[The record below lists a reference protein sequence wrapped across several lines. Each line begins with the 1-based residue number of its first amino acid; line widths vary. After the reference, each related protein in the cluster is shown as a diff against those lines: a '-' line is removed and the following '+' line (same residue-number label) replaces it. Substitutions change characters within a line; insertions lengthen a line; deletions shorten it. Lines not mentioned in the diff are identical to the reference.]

1 MPDFPSNENKL
12 KINSLRTC
20 ALLLM
25 AQAFLFII
33 PHHCAAAPSD
43 APGKQNYPL
52 GPPMAESGARFRV
65 GTFSN
70 MDRLFPNNRIRKGT
84 TTFPLP
90 KTTHEPHI
98 DYILSGSRLT
108 LDDYLLRNSV
118 SGLLII
124 KDGRILVEHY
134 RYDRTET
141 DRFVSNSMAKSITGL
156 AIGLAHSEGRIRSL
170 DDKAATYVPELA
182 TTAYGQTTIRNLLRM
197 SSGIQFSEDYS
208 GDDDLTTLVR
218 TIVTDGSL
226 AALRRYQN
234 RVAAEGTRFSYAS
247 SETLV
252 LGLVVRACTGTSLS
266 DYVSEKIWQP
276 MGAEADATWVVD
288 PKGMEWAFA
297 KFNAVLRDYGRLGW
311 LLAND
316 GILNGSKI
324 LPYDFLIEAT
334 DWHRQPEAFRPG
346 KATADLGYGY
356 QFWIFPG
363 EKRRFALMGIFGQ
376 LIYVDP
382 ERKLVV
388 VQTAAAAQPSSAGMR
403 REFDA
408 FVNGIINSVEAH

>member
-1 MPDFPSNENKL
+1 MPDFPTNKKNPKL
-12 KINSLRTC
+12 KSLRTC
-20 ALLLM
+20 AILLM
-25 AQAFLFII
+25 VQVCLFCI
-33 PHHCAAAPSD
+33 PHHYAAASSD
-43 APGKQNYPL
+43 AARRQDYPL
-52 GPPMAESGARFRV
+52 GPPMAESGERFRV

-70 MDRLFPNNRIRKGT
+70 MDRLFPSNRVRKGMEIL
-84 TTFPLP
+84 PLP
-90 KTTHEPHI
+90 KSMYEPHI
-98 DYILSGSRLT
+98 RYAISGSNLT

-124 KDGRILVEHY
+124 KDGRILVERY

-156 AIGLAHSEGRIRSL
+156 AIGLALKEGRILSL
-170 DDKAATYVPELA
+170 DDKAETYVPELA
-182 TTAYGQTTIRNLLRM
+182 ITAYGRISIRSLLRM
-197 SSGIQFSEDYS
+197 SSGVQFSEDYS
-208 GDDDLTTLVR
+208 GTDDLTTLVR
-218 TIVTDGSL
+218 TIVADGSL
-226 AALRRYQN
+226 AALYRYQN
-234 RVAAEGTRFSYAS
+234 RIAPEGTRFSYAS

-252 LGLVVRACTGTSLS
+252 LGLVLRACTGKSLS

-276 MGAEADATWVVD
+276 MGAESDATWVVD

-316 GILNGSKI
+316 GALNGRRI

-388 VQTAAAAQPSSAGMR
+388 VQTAAAGQPSSDGMR

-408 FVNGIINSVEAH
+408 FVNGIINSVEAR